1 MQSEISVLKSNI
13 IFKDI
18 EISKTLEDLKRL
30 KANRVFRVKKDLEN
44 YNKLLNEFTYY
55 KSLVSNEIKDPC
67 TIRVLS
73 EKSDS
78 VKDLILARLDLVSK
92 SKKQQGTRLSEDQLI
107 EHQMLSTNIDAVF
120 IDQSVQ
126 VEFQIPKQDFSCQKL
141 PKTRSQQVATDE
153 IMEIVE
159 EIELEQEQELFKQ
172 PSITILNENQ
182 EQIAKSLFPRANEI
196 SVIEDLNVEDMCNEK
211 PRKRRVNSMYRWR
224 EQETK
229 ASQTDEKVFVEVI
242 KKEEEEILDWMI
254 NDRKSYLSTIQ
265 KQIIVKK
272 NELSKVNT
280 LVHQGKSM
288 LLNSSHNDLSRQN
301 SLLSSEESEDFLE
314 GEINYLKS
322 VGIIDGEI
330 EIESWKNGYIYG
342 YGKAKSDVSVNDDLA
357 TDKIEGSADEQVD
370 LESIQKPSTKV
381 LFKRQNTKSSK
392 KSTKIQEFSFQSKPS
407 KDLKSLLRQQTHSL
421 KFRFIEEFNNEP
433 TKTILKQAKMSK
445 KMTVKAI
452 SSLYTAALHKH
463 TLGELCDL
471 ASFTYDDFSARY
483 GHKIVAKKLID
494 FLSSVLKYPDNRRTI
509 NFAKMIGIGQK
520 IGLNDYIRGKETFS
534 FYLDLLTL
542 LQKSN
547 LGIVF
552 NLDETFDYQFIP
564 AIRAVECTKEIMCK
578 FYDYNKISTI
588 ISTIESNS
596 HPDPK
601 KINKFGII
609 DQEFFTEMLL
619 VEVDKYYHEVINN
632 IWMILEIFYFS
643 KNIVKVFKHD
653 FFMITRFLSPDRFHL
668 VVEEMRKVLD
678 DNEKTISVN
687 LVLQICVSC
696 NVLTLKDFNCFCAG
710 FSEDLVLKEI
720 GERREE
726 VERNL
731 VEIFE
736 RKGEFEFDD
745 NFAGEWKS
753 RFEWI
758 VKWKEGDWRKV
769 FFLWRVLVKELE
781 RLNS

>member
-30 KANRVFRVKKDLEN
+30 KANRVHRVKKDLEN

-55 KSLVSNEIKDPC
+55 KALVLNEIKDPC

-78 VKDLILARLDLVSK
+78 VKDLILTRLDLISHNK
-92 SKKQQGTRLSEDQLI
+92 TQQGTRLSEEQLI
-107 EHQMLSTNIDAVF
+107 EHQMLSTNIESVF
-120 IDQSVQ
+120 IDQSIQ
-126 VEFQIPKQDFSCQKL
+126 VDLQIPKQDFACQKL
-141 PKTRSQQVATDE
+141 PKTRNQEIATDE

-182 EQIAKSLFPRANEI
+182 EEIAKSLFRQVYEI
-196 SVIEDLNVEDMCNEK
+196 SVIEDLNIEDFNNEK

-224 EQETK
+224 EQESKET
-229 ASQTDEKVFVEVI
+229 QTDEKVFIEVI
-242 KKEEEEILDWMI
+242 KREEEEILDWMI

-288 LLNSSHNDLSRQN
+288 LLNSSHNDISRQN

-314 GEINYLKS
+314 GEINYLKR

-330 EIESWKNGYIYG
+330 EIESWKHGYIYG
-342 YGKAKSDVSVNDDLA
+342 YGKAKSDVSGNDDLA
-357 TDKIEGSADEQVD
+357 TEKIEGSADEQAE
-370 LESIQKPSTKV
+370 LESIQKPSAKV
-381 LFKRQNTKSSK
+381 LFKRQNTKSYK

-407 KDLKSLLRQQTHSL
+407 KDLKSLLRQQTNSL

-433 TKTILKQAKMSK
+433 TKTILKQAKMCK
-445 KMTVKAI
+445 KMTIKSI

-471 ASFTYDDFSARY
+471 ATFAYDDFSARY
-483 GHKIVAKKLID
+483 GQKIVAKKLID

-552 NLDETFDYQFIP
+552 NLEDTFDYQFIP
-564 AIRAVECTKEIMCK
+564 AIRAVECTKEIMSK
-578 FYDYNKISTI
+578 FYDSSKISSI

-619 VEVDKYYHEVINN
+619 VEVDKYYNEVINN

-643 KNIVKVFKHD
+643 KNIVKVFKQD
-653 FFMITRFLSPDRFHL
+653 FFMIARFLSPDRFHL
-668 VVEEMRKVLD
+668 VSEEIKKVLD
-678 DNEKTISVN
+678 DSEKTISVS
-687 LVLQICVSC
+687 LVFHVCVSC
-696 NVLTLKDFNCFCAG
+696 NVLTQKDFNSFCCG
-710 FSEDLVLKEI
+710 FSEDQALDEI
-720 GERREE
+720 SRKKEE
-726 VERNL
+726 VERSL
-731 VEIFE
+731 VEIFD
-736 RKGEFEFDD
+736 RTGEFEFDD
-745 NFAGEWKS
+745 NFAGEWKN

-758 VKWKEGDWRKV
+758 AQWKEGDWKKM
-769 FFLWRVLVKELE
+769 FFLWKILVKELE
-781 RLNS
+781 RLNG